1 MADNSRSSVLRLVLV
16 PSLITLAVT
25 IVRLAGELQNWS
37 PVLFRRSA
45 GGGGAI
51 VGIVW
56 LVPVF
61 GIYFALKLSGGA
73 EGPSSAAKSIGFA
86 LLGLIVLVIG
96 GAVGFSASVHFPGKY
111 ALIYILMAAGAALVF
126 PGWPELW
133 RALVA
138 YAYAARIPVALVMF
152 FAMRG
157 RWGTHYDALPPQY
170 AGLAGF
176 WQQYLRMAVLPQL
189 ILWVSFTIVVGALF
203 GTVVAAI
210 ARAVR
215 PADPDASE

>member
-1 MADNSRSSVLRLVLV
+1 MADTTCSSMRRLILV

-25 IVRLAGELQNWS
+25 IVRLIGELHNWS

-61 GIYFALKLSGGA
+61 GIYFALKLSGRA
-73 EGPSSAAKSIGFA
+73 VGPSSAAKSIGFTV
-86 LLGLIVLVIG
+86 LGLIVLVIG
-96 GAVGFSASVHFPGKY
+96 CAVAFNPSAHFPGRHVLGY
-111 ALIYILMAAGAALVF
+111 LLMAGGAALVF
-126 PGWPELW
+126 PGWPALC

-157 RWGTHYDALPPQY
+157 GWGTHYDALPPQY
-170 AGLAGF
+170 AGPVGF

-189 ILWVSFTIVVGALF
+189 IFWASFTIVVGALF

-215 PADPDASE
+215 PADPDAAE